1 MSNKE
6 EKATVKGWINIY
18 KRDENDPINDC
29 GYVTGVRI
37 FDTPEMAREYADTRT
52 DGLVLYKTI
61 EVLF

>member
-6 EKATVKGWINIY
+6 EKATIKGWINIY

-37 FDTPEMAREYADTRT
+37 FDTPEMAREYAKNIED
-52 DGLVLYKTI
+52 LKLYKTI
-61 EVLF
+61 EILF